1 MAEGN
6 WETRRELEGNK
17 EAEGSS
23 VPRDRRRNYPPEVEM
38 NTDKE
43 RMNLFEQKQSAVFA
57 LKTVKGVILFS
68 R

>member
-6 WETRRELEGNK
+6 WETKRELEGNN
-17 EAEGSS
+17 EAEGSL
-23 VPRDRRRNYPPEVEM
+23 VPRDRRGNRPPEVEM
-38 NTDKE
+38 NIGKE
-43 RMNLFEQKQSAVFA
+43 RMNLFEQQLSAVFA